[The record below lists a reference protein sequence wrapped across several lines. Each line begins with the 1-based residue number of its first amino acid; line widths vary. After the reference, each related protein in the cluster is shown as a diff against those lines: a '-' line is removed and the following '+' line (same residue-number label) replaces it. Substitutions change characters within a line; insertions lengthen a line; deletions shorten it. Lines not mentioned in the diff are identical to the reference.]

1 MVVDRAIIL
10 VYSGCMKDILA
21 LANDNLVMEPLD
33 ALVLACAVLGGN
45 VEAPHYLQDDDD
57 DFLHREVSCDG
68 KKFPVSFNGEQWESG
83 II

>member
-1 MVVDRAIIL
+1 
-10 VYSGCMKDILA
+10 MKALLA

-33 ALVLACAVLGGN
+33 ALVTACAILGGN

-57 DFLHREVSCDG
+57 FLHREVSYGG

-83 II
+83 IF